1 MAGCHA
7 SAVSFAYSFEAA
19 IWASLPASV
28 VVCVSR
34 CCGRRRQWQ
43 ETLPDNENQ
52 KVLTD
57 WAASSPAASEAWPLT
72 CLLLWKSIWSSS
84 WVDFL
89 LTEDICWL
97 SIRAEGVWMM
107 WGGWVGE
114 EGCQQGWNNM
124 ITHLVS
130 SWYLCATTP
139 PAKEAGRRF
148 YLPDYR
154 AGFAKNGQLWKPCL
168 CFPRIGLSFL
178 KMKGIQFNSGLFFL
192 KCFSWD
198 FSPLYATN
206 FHIKLNETFTK

>member
-1 MAGCHA
+1 MSAVGAACRGA
-7 SAVSFAYSFEAA
+7 SAVSFAKSFEAA
-19 IWASLPASV
+19 IWASLLAS

-43 ETLPDNENQ
+43 EALPDSKNQ

-57 WAASSPAASEAWPLT
+57 WPASSPAASEAWPLT
-72 CLLLWKSIWSSS
+72 CSLPWKSTWSSS

-89 LTEDICWL
+89 LTEDICRL
-97 SIRAEGVWMM
+97 SIRGEGVWMM

-139 PAKEAGRRF
+139 PAKEVCRRL
-148 YLPDYR
+148 YLPGYQE
-154 AGFAKNGQLWKPCL
+154 GHAKNG
-168 CFPRIGLSFL
+168 
-178 KMKGIQFNSGLFFL
+178 
-192 KCFSWD
+192 
-198 FSPLYATN
+198 
-206 FHIKLNETFTK
+206 